1 MVHDIF
7 TGMYDRL
14 NDLTHGALSKIKE
27 KWDNLWQGIVNGIK
41 NACSSIGH
49 EVSNLV
55 DDAIRLVN
63 SMLKGITK
71 GINWVLDKFGASKIS
86 APSIPLVHFA
96 QGDKLGGK
104 SQLAMVNDGAG
115 SHYREMFATHNG
127 KIGAF
132 GTERNIMTFLPNG
145 TQALDGENSHKI
157 ATLLD
162 IPHFKDGAK

>member
-1 MVHDIF
+1 MMNDAKTTFHDGYSAVQDATSVFHDIITGKWGNVKDDIVKLVHDLRDMVHDIF

-55 DDAIRLVN
+55 NDAIRLVN

-71 GINWVLDKFGASKIS
+71 RINWVLDKFGASKIS

-96 QGDKLGGK
+96 QGDTVG
-104 SQLAMVNDGAG
+104 
-115 SHYREMFATHNG
+115 R
-127 KIGAF
+127 
-132 GTERNIMTFLPNG
+132 
-145 TQALDGENSHKI
+145 
-157 ATLLD
+157 
-162 IPHFKDGAK
+162 